1 LKGLLGE
8 KKMATSRTHLFD
20 LMAAFIAV
28 LMAVFSLKDLMLSL
42 AGLTI
47 LVALFAYDQR
57 GNRSGLQSLAFA
69 FVCGLALY
77 EIVSYPLRVVLP
89 SLPGMLPG
97 FVANEFPAIVWVI
110 ATAAFWF
117 IDRARIDARQLVQFG
132 SYAQPQVS
140 RIAPQRA
147 FVSNPVPAVPVEP
160 MGTWTVPAPE
170 PVAEPVAVS
179 APNVTPAEMPEPV
192 QVAQPA
198 PTPPPRSGKEVSIYV
213 NMLDEGMNVLR
224 AVRAEHL
231 GRDFYL
237 IVDEMPADEKWEYA
251 PGQVVR
257 CHKKN
262 LSGGKGLVAYEE
274 APRSQ

>member
-1 LKGLLGE
+1 
-8 KKMATSRTHLFD
+8 MATSRIHLFD

-42 AGLTI
+42 VGLAI

-57 GNRSGLQSLAFA
+57 GNRNGLQSLAFA

-77 EIVSYPLRVVLP
+77 HVVSYPLRVVIP
-89 SLPGMLPG
+89 SLPGLLPG

-117 IDRARIDARQLVQFG
+117 IDRARIDARQPVQFSG
-132 SYAQPQVS
+132 YAQPPVS
-140 RIAPQRA
+140 RIASQRA
-147 FVSNPVPAVPVEP
+147 FVSSSVPAAPVEP
-160 MGTWTVPAPE
+160 VSTWTVPAPE
-170 PVAEPVAVS
+170 PVAEQASVA
-179 APNVTPAEMPEPV
+179 APNLTVAETPEPV
-192 QVAQPA
+192 QAAPPA
-198 PTPPPRSGKEVSIYV
+198 PPPPPRSGKEVSIYV

-231 GRDFYL
+231 GRDFYV
-237 IVDEMPADEKWEYA
+237 IVDEMPADEKWEYV